1 MNPIIT
7 LTTDLGTKDYYSAAL
22 KGKILSQIPTANLV
36 DISHQANQFDPFHAA
51 VILNQSFRFFPNN
64 TTHLLLV
71 GNAGKEKFPLLIAKY
86 QQHYFIGFDNGSF
99 SKIFDLA
106 PDWVHTIDLVGLEFA
121 NSFSALQPLGQ
132 VLKTLIDSNFEEI
145 PGNKKPDIFRRPSF
159 GGYATPDMINGVIV
173 YIDSFENAITD
184 IHREQFYKV
193 GKNRNFTL
201 HLKQYTV
208 DKINKFYDDYS
219 TSDLIVLFNNLGF
232 LELSLNKAKAASLLN
247 LKINDNIKVH
257 FDD

>member
-1 MNPIIT
+1 
-7 LTTDLGTKDYYSAAL
+7 
-22 KGKILSQIPTANLV
+22 
-36 DISHQANQFDPFHAA
+36 
-51 VILNQSFRFFPNN
+51 
-64 TTHLLLV
+64 
-71 GNAGKEKFPLLIAKY
+71 LLIAKY

-99 SKIFDLA
+99 SRIFDVA
-106 PDWVHTIDLVGLEFA
+106 PDWVHTIDLDGLEFA
-121 NSFSALQPLGQ
+121 NSFSALQAMGH
-132 VLKTLIDSNFEEI
+132 VIKTLIESNFEEI
-145 PGNKKPDIFRRPSF
+145 PGNKKSDIYRRPSL

-219 TSDLIVLFNNLGF
+219 STDLIVLFNNLGF

>member
-1 MNPIIT
+1 
-7 LTTDLGTKDYYSAAL
+7 
-22 KGKILSQIPTANLV
+22 
-36 DISHQANQFDPFHAA
+36 
-51 VILNQSFRFFPNN
+51 
-64 TTHLLLV
+64 
-71 GNAGKEKFPLLIAKY
+71 
-86 QQHYFIGFDNGSF
+86 
-99 SKIFDLA
+99 
-106 PDWVHTIDLVGLEFA
+106 
-121 NSFSALQPLGQ
+121 
-132 VLKTLIDSNFEEI
+132 
-145 PGNKKPDIFRRPSF
+145 
-159 GGYATPDMINGVIV
+159 MINGVIV